1 MFECFFLTR
10 TGLCHEKSKDNVSV
24 TQIRILFTD
33 LMSLA
38 CGWSSRAA
46 SASRAATTKGTSERA
61 ELACSRRCGTR
72 AKQSTLLWKTVL
84 RNDLLADVSASCRT
98 GEDCASRKC
107 NRVSQDIH
115 QRIVHLRRSASPP
128 GRRDAEI
135 RVRGLQT
142 TFNTCKQRIYT
153 GGSCTIH
160 G

>member
-10 TGLCHEKSKDNVSV
+10 TGLCHEKNKDNVSV

-72 AKQSTLLWKTVL
+72 AKQSTLLWKTVQ

-107 NRVSQDIH
+107 NRRFARYTSTH
-115 QRIVHLRRSASPP
+115 CTS
-128 GRRDAEI
+128 AEI
-135 RVRGLQT
+135 RLASWASRRRDQS
-142 TFNTCKQRIYT
+142 QRPPDNIQ
-153 GGSCTIH
+153 H
-160 G
+160 M